1 VQREEAQFIDVRE
14 VCEFDAARVEHFRL
28 FPMSQAS
35 TWLGGIDQQLD
46 PDKKTYVLCHHGVRS
61 MHACQL
67 LRKQGFSN
75 LFNVSG
81 GIAQYSMEVDPSV
94 PQY

>member
-1 VQREEAQFIDVRE
+1 MQREEAQFVDVRE
-14 VCEFDAARVEHFRL
+14 VCEFEAARVEHFRL

-35 TWLGGIDQQLD
+35 TWLAAIHQHLD
-46 PDKKTYVLCHHGVRS
+46 PEKDTYVLCHHGVRS
-61 MHACQL
+61 MHACQFL
-67 LRKQGFSN
+67 AKRGFSS

-81 GIAQYSMEVDPSV
+81 GIARYSADVDPSV